1 MEMRMTKGKAAA
13 WLICFALMLLG
24 PGAAYFF
31 ARPYLNT
38 ENTENRQLAEM
49 PSLSFDS
56 LKGLSDSLQA
66 FPSLFNSF
74 YNDHVPF
81 RSQLIELNS
90 VLSVE
95 LFGDS
100 ASDSVV
106 LGKDNWLFY
115 TDEESIEDYKGTNLY
130 TPQELE
136 LIRDNCLASKAY
148 LEKRGIEFVVLIPS
162 NKEDIYSDKLP
173 DYISKR
179 GELTRAQQVVDC
191 LRDAGIRVVYPR
203 QELLEYKDAY
213 DLYWHYDT
221 HWNNLGAY
229 IGAKAL
235 LEELGVE
242 VPRVEELTLTLYDFS
257 GYDLAGMMNLRSY
270 YENTRP
276 SDVNYRI
283 EGYPTNNMSVL
294 LADDATE
301 LIYQSDA
308 PDARRLFMV
317 RDSFAGVMA
326 PVLASSFSYTYMPHW
341 NGCFEQSMIDEQQ
354 PDIFVY
360 EVVERR
366 LDILLTFRL
375 SE

>member
-1 MEMRMTKGKAAA
+1 MTKGKAAA

-24 PGAAYFF
+24 PGVVYFF

-56 LKGLSDSLQA
+56 LRGLSDSLQV
-66 FPSLFNSF
+66 FPALFNSF

-130 TPQELE
+130 TQEELN
-136 LIRDNCLASKAY
+136 LIRDNCLASREY

-162 NKEDIYSDKLP
+162 NKEDIYSDNLP
-173 DYISKR
+173 DYITKR

-203 QELLEYKDAY
+203 EELLEYSDEY

-221 HWNNLGAY
+221 HWNSLGAY

-235 LEELGVE
+235 LEELGIQ
-242 VPRVEELTLTLYDFS
+242 VPEVEELTITQDDFS

-270 YENTRP
+270 YEKNRP
-276 SDVNYRI
+276 ADVDYTVS
-283 EGYPTNNMSVL
+283 GYPTNNMTVL
-294 LADDATE
+294 QAIDATE

-308 PDARRLFMV
+308 PDERRLFMV
-317 RDSFAGVMA
+317 RDSFAGGMA
-326 PVLASSFSYTYMPHW
+326 PVLASNFSYTYMPHW

-375 SE
+375 PE